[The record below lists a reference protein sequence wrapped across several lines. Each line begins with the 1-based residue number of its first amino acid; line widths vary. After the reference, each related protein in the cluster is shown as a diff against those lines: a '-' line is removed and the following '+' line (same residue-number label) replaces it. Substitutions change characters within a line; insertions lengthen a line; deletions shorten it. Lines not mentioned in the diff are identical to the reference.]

1 MEAMLTDAHRSL
13 VNDAST
19 TDVLGYHRTAR
30 ERMSALTEDRLGTG
44 KKVLLWGLRGY
55 VLFMVVVVAVQV
67 AQTWH

>member
-1 MEAMLTDAHRSL
+1 
-13 VNDAST
+13 
-19 TDVLGYHRTAR
+19 
-30 ERMSALTEDRLGTG
+30 MSALTEDRLGTG